1 MPDLGFSSELKALR
15 PAFAVVGFACI
26 TMVVASVVF
35 WPDMAE
41 SLVTRGANARHG
53 ESVVQRWF
61 AVAAFPFFLVLFA
74 ALLGAAP
81 LLDRKLRKVLS
92 QDAPANSRN
101 AVRVLG
107 YLLAGVAVAMAMAM
121 TISHFG
127 LLSAFAGNNFPLE
140 EAMAASLGL
149 IVILLGIAFPL
160 ARPEDE
166 SLPPFLRRLLE
177 AVGPGYRP
185 AAILMVLIGV
195 ASITL
200 AFVSAW
206 TALVVASAGTITL
219 ILGVYTIALL
229 RVRRHDA

>member
-1 MPDLGFSSELKALR
+1 MPDLGLSSELKALR

-61 AVAAFPFFLVLFA
+61 AVAAFPLFLLLFA

-81 LLDRKLRKVLS
+81 SLDRKLRKVLS

-107 YLLAGVAVAMAMAM
+107 YLLAGVAVAM
-121 TISHFG
+121 TVSHFG

-149 IVILLGIAFPL
+149 ILILLGIAFPL

-166 SLPPFLRRLLE
+166 SLPPFLKRLQE
-177 AVGPGYRP
+177 AVGPVYRP

-206 TALVVASAGTITL
+206 TALLVASAGTITL

-229 RVRRHDA
+229 RMRRQHDA